1 MSTGTP
7 GFGGDGSGGG
17 GAGNPGQPG
26 GDFGE
31 GGGDTSPGG
40 PVGGGGGGVGGG
52 GGGGGG
58 AGIANAGHGGGGGF
72 GGGGGAG
79 GSKDTSPSPGAGGN
93 GGNGGFGG
101 GGGAGGIGLNAAP
114 DGSAGLQ
121 GFGGGG
127 GFANAGGGGAGM
139 GGAIFNM
146 QGEVTIRASTL
157 TENTAIGGIDNVP
170 DNQIDPAAGLGGVV
184 FNLSGSVEVV
194 GSTLAG
200 NVASKSGG
208 SIYNTVLDAVTER
221 TGLTTLRDTIVADAG
236 APTDLVSAKF
246 AGVPSGEFNLG
257 SANAA
262 VGDLNL
268 VLSMT
273 VEELG
278 TIAGTPLTVDPKLG
292 ALSNNGGGTQTLA
305 PAPDSPVVDAGS
317 AFGLGADQRGLPR
330 PSDFAPIANA
340 GDGSDI
346 GAFELQTPQGPA
358 PLPGAQPKLVGSRV
372 SARFRLRGRST
383 IVRRLRVARL
393 RRRKGCRRVRPE
405 AR

>member
-1 MSTGTP
+1 
-7 GFGGDGSGGG
+7 
-17 GAGNPGQPG
+17 
-26 GDFGE
+26 
-31 GGGDTSPGG
+31 
-40 PVGGGGGGVGGG
+40 
-52 GGGGGG
+52 
-58 AGIANAGHGGGGGF
+58 
-72 GGGGGAG
+72 
-79 GSKDTSPSPGAGGN
+79 
-93 GGNGGFGG
+93 
-101 GGGAGGIGLNAAP
+101 LNAAP
-114 DGSAGLQ
+114 DGSAGIQ

-157 TENTAIGGIDNVP
+157 TDNTAIGGIDNVP
-170 DNQIDPAAGLGGVV
+170 DNQIDPAAGLGGAV

-200 NVASKSGG
+200 NVASKSGS

-246 AGVPSGEFNLG
+246 AGVPSGELNLG

-273 VEELG
+273 AEELG
-278 TIAGTPLTVDPKLG
+278 TIAGTALTVDPKLG

-346 GAFELQTPQGPA
+346 GAFELQVPQGPA
-358 PLPGAQPKLVGSRV
+358 PPGAQPNLVGSRV

-393 RRRKGCRRVRPE
+393 PARARVAVACARKRGNCPFKRRTRRYPAGKALDRFEGLFKSRRLLPRTVITVRVTAPGLIGLFVRYTTR
-405 AR
+405 AGKRPRRQQLCLQPGQRRPTRC